1 MRTLTL
7 NCKALCLLIVICL
20 ASQQVAAQK
29 PSRTEVPGP
38 FAQPGKKPR
47 EKVINV
53 VVWDEQQPRQKNLYP
68 NFMGNHIADYLKKL
82 PGFSVVSVS
91 LTSPQQ
97 GLSKEVLD
105 NCDVLIWWGH
115 VRQSE
120 VTPEKGRDIVRRIKA
135 GQLSLITLHSAHWST
150 PFVEAMNER
159 TRVNARKM
167 FPATDTEKVE
177 FTFVNPPERYTTPE
191 KDSPVT
197 PSYYPQKFPGGRTTV
212 KVYLPFCCFP
222 GYRPDSKPSYVNIL
236 KPDHPIA
243 KNIPVNFTIEHTEMY
258 NEPFH
263 VPEPDEVIMEE
274 RWPTG
279 EWFRSG
285 AVWNIGKGKVFY
297 FRPGHETYNVF
308 HDPLVLRIIE
318 NTTRWLGEEK
328 K

>member
-1 MRTLTL
+1 MRKLTL

-29 PSRTEVPGP
+29 PSRTKVPGP
-38 FAQPGKKPR
+38 FAQPGKKPT

-177 FTFVNPPERYTTPE
+177 FTFVNPPE
-191 KDSPVT
+191 
-197 PSYYPQKFPGGRTTV
+197 
-212 KVYLPFCCFP
+212 
-222 GYRPDSKPSYVNIL
+222 
-236 KPDHPIA
+236 
-243 KNIPVNFTIEHTEMY
+243 
-258 NEPFH
+258 
-263 VPEPDEVIMEE
+263 EPDEVIMEE

-308 HDPLVLRIIE
+308 HNPLVLRIIE